1 MFSKWYMFNKLFL
14 YSANDFDIQQEMYIF
29 SNLEFVFSNMRL
41 IFYDLRFVFNKIYQ
55 TIIIFI

>member
-1 MFSKWYMFNKLFL
+1 MFNKLFL
-14 YSANDFDIQQEMYIF
+14 FSANDFDIQQEMYIF